1 MKIPFFGK
9 KRRPENEA
17 VIDLGKLKEIDTR
30 NRLLKANPLNA
41 SSSAPGPASTDMD
54 FLGALAASATS
65 TETPSAESSPSPG
78 FNTPIA
84 SSSQSIDPERFERLH
99 RRIDHVI
106 QRMELI
112 ERKID
117 RIEHRV
123 DLKY

>member
-1 MKIPFFGK
+1 MKIPFFS
-9 KRRPENEA
+9 KRKRPQNEA
-17 VIDLGKLKEIDTR
+17 VIDLGKLKEIDSR

-65 TETPSAESSPSPG
+65 TEIPSAESSPSHS
-78 FNTPIA
+78 FDTPVA
-84 SSSQSIDPERFERLH
+84 SSSSSIDPEKYERLH

-112 ERKID
+112 ERKIE